1 MKIDIHRGRLSRARI
16 SISIYIAA
24 ASALAATRSAVAV
37 DPVASQWLVYNATLK
52 GVAANAKADNG
63 FNANC
68 KGWSW
73 QRAGFTD
80 ANGGLLPVNSTTG
93 NIMDGTTIVGTRV
106 GPGRWVNAT
115 THIGVADLS
124 GGATLQSVYSGM
136 LPFFNNQD
144 GLLHISSHGPVR
156 FEDDVPKPGGMVIL
170 DNNITYGGFKE
181 PGGATVGGTGVPR
194 STPYKIE
201 AVGTDVGSTGGGR
214 FNLELYNCHSARDPD
229 GPGTGTT
236 NVQRSVVASAPTG
249 FGRVSVGG
257 NLQQRVIGVKG
268 SDPVV
273 VCNVTV
279 TATNTGTLTQPQ
291 FNDAVV
297 AYMKGLP
304 GKFNNTT
311 APSAWLAG
319 FAAEDHLANLNTRMK
334 RIPINPFPNSPT
346 VQPTWNLS
354 YSQTTVLSRG
364 VQDTA
369 MDNPVIFTPGFGS
382 ATAQYNS
389 PEGGLS
395 GSCTISS
402 LTGGSADGTTM
413 HLASAADVDL
423 ESIGTPA
430 PGLELATSMVRLSSY
445 ADTFSTVIGA
455 ATLEYSSA
463 IDPATLA
470 FYELDGSTW
479 IPFSTPGSTVIN
491 TSDLTATAGFAFEGA
506 FDEASGIVLAGF
518 AVQVPEPTTALP
530 LIGAVTLLMRR
541 KQRAQR

>member
-1 MKIDIHRGRLSRARI
+1 MKIDTNRGRLSRART
-16 SISIYIAA
+16 SISICIAA
-24 ASALAATRSAVAV
+24 ASALAAARSAAAA

-93 NIMDGTTIVGTRV
+93 NIMDGMTIVGTRV
-106 GPGRWVNAT
+106 GPGRWINAT

-124 GGATLQSVYSGM
+124 GGATLQSVYDGM

-156 FEDDVPKPGGMVIL
+156 FENDVPKPGGMFIL
-170 DNNITYGGFKE
+170 DNNLTYGGFKE

-194 STPYKIE
+194 STPYKI
-201 AVGTDVGSTGGGR
+201 AAAGSDVGSTGGGR
-214 FNLELYNCHSARDPD
+214 FNLELYNCHSALDPD
-229 GPGTGTT
+229 GPGTL

-249 FGRVSVGG
+249 FGRVAIGG
-257 NLQQRVIGVKG
+257 NPQQRVIAVKG
-268 SDPVV
+268 SEPVV
-273 VCNVTV
+273 ICAVNV
-279 TATNTGTLTQPQ
+279 TATNTGSLTQQQ

-297 AYMKGLP
+297 AYMKLFAGN
-304 GKFNNTT
+304 FNNAT

-319 FAAEDHLANLNTRMK
+319 FAAEDHLTKLNTRMK
-334 RIPINPFPNSPT
+334 RIPINSSPGSPT

-364 VQDTA
+364 VQEAA
-369 MDNPVIFTPGFGS
+369 MDNPVIFTPGFGT

-402 LTGGSADGTTM
+402 LTGGSTDGTTI
-413 HLASAADVDL
+413 HLGSAADVDL
-423 ESIGTPA
+423 ETISTPF
-430 PGLELATSMVRLSSY
+430 GLELATSMVRLSPY
-445 ADTFSTVIGA
+445 ADSFSTVIGA

-463 IDPATLA
+463 IDPSTLA
-470 FYELDGSTW
+470 LYELDGSTW
-479 IPFSTPGSTVIN
+479 LPFSTPGSTVIN
-491 TSDLTATAGFAFEGA
+491 TADMTATAGFAFTGN
-506 FDEASGIVLAGF
+506 FDEAAGIVLAGF
-518 AVQVPEPTTALP
+518 AVPTPEPTMALP
-530 LIGAVTLLMRR
+530 LIGTVTLLMRR